1 MKKLCRFNWIMFLA
15 MIVLIGIG
23 TSAIWSAGNA
33 RSEAVFHGMW
43 VNNLTT
49 AAFGLVVYFLLAFTD
64 YRKLLDWFSVPSYAL
79 SLVLLV
85 AVLIFGDTVYGGK
98 RWLWFF
104 QPSEISKICVIA
116 LLAWMYG
123 TPEETSPVKVRSG
136 FFGPWRFG
144 FRGFAAAVAAI
155 GVPALLI
162 LAEPDLGTTLTLVP
176 ATLLMLLV
184 ARVWRSGL
192 MAMVIAGAVGA
203 VAVLGAVHEAEKP
216 GVPAE
221 KRERILKFVPLKPHQ
236 VKRVRVFLFPDED
249 LQGAGYNL
257 RQAKISIGSGGFSG
271 KGLGKGETNHLK
283 YLPQAISMNDF
294 IFCVYAEETGFVGS
308 LLLLALFG
316 CLLVPGC
323 WVAFVSTDG
332 RGRLIALGVSTLVF
346 AHVYINIA
354 MSIGLVPITGL
365 PLPFI
370 SSGRTFLLTVMTGLG
385 LVQSVSVHREEKT
398 T

>member
-1 MKKLCRFNWIMFLA
+1 MKKLRHFNWIMFLA
-15 MIVLIGIG
+15 MLALTGIG
-23 TSAIWSAGNA
+23 TLAIWSSGNA
-33 RSEAVFHGMW
+33 RAETVFHGMW
-43 VNNLTT
+43 INNLTT
-49 AAFGLVVYFLLAFTD
+49 AAFGLAVYLLLAFTD
-64 YRKLLDWFSVPSYAL
+64 YRKLLDWFAVPSYAL
-79 SLVLLV
+79 SLVLLT
-85 AVLIFGDTVYGGK
+85 AVLVFGDTVYGGR

-104 QPSEISKICVIA
+104 QPSEISKLCLIA

-123 TPEETSPVKVRSG
+123 TPEETSPIKKRGG
-136 FFGPWRFG
+136 FFGGWRFG
-144 FRGFAAAVAAI
+144 FRGFLAAAAAI
-155 GVPALLI
+155 GVPAALI

-176 ATLLMLLV
+176 ATLLMLL
-184 ARVWRSGL
+184 AAKVWRTGL
-192 MAMVIAGAVGA
+192 TVTFLAGSIAA
-203 VAVLGAVHEAEKP
+203 AVLGAVYEAEKP
-216 GVPAE
+216 GVPRE
-221 KRERILKFVPLKPHQ
+221 RRERILKCVPLKPHQ
-236 VKRVRVFLFPDED
+236 IKRVRVFLFPDED

-308 LLLLALFG
+308 LVLLALFG
-316 CLLVPGC
+316 CLLIPGC

-370 SSGRTFLLTVMTGLG
+370 SSGRTFLLTVMAGLG
-385 LVQSVSVHREEKT
+385 LVQSVSMHREEKNA
-398 T
+398 